1 MAETQ
6 ILDIVKHAEGIVRSL
21 QKEGLKK
28 KQQEASRLD
37 SAAQAVP
44 IIAKQEASDSRS
56 LPDATTIASPV
67 RAVPIIP
74 DASVVSIQKS
84 DDRKN
89 SHMMQRPS
97 VIGARENGVKTS
109 YKPDSSKESRSYTYT
124 F

>member
-6 ILDIVKHAEGIVRSL
+6 ILDIVKHAEGILRSL

-28 KQQEASRLD
+28 K
-37 SAAQAVP
+37 
-44 IIAKQEASDSRS
+44 KQEASDSRS
-56 LPDATTIASPV
+56 LPDATAIASPV

-74 DASVVSIQKS
+74 DASVVS